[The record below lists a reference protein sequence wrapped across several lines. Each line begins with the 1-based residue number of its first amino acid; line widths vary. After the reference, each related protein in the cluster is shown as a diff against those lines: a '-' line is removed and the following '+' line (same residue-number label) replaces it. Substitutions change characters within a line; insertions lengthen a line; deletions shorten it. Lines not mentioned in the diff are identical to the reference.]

1 MQQTPL
7 QPAMEV
13 AGPSKLNQTHQI
25 QKYGPISPFA
35 TPIRMVLGWRGHP
48 TLVEIAELFFKTA
61 AGK

>member
-1 MQQTPL
+1 
-7 QPAMEV
+7 MEV